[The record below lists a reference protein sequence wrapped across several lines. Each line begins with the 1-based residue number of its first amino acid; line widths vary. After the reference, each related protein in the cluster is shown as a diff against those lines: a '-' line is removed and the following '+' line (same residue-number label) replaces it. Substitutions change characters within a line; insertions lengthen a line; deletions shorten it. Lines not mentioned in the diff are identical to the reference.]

1 MKKSFLVILP
11 LILLV
16 GCQSYPK
23 NPSNPS
29 IIPSIIS
36 EYYDVNK
43 SLPTELKGVNY
54 TLVKY
59 PDSDFSINPKSDN
72 PKSDNLKASK
82 PKASNKI
89 SSKSKSK

>member
-23 NPSNPS
+23 NPSN
-29 IIPSIIS
+29 PSIIS

-59 PDSDFSINPKSDN
+59 PDSDFSINPESDN